1 MARIVQDTPDE
12 IVIEDRPWLLG
23 LILASTT
30 IGSVA
35 LFFHAWD
42 NSFWGLGAVSA
53 LMTLGTFYS
62 INLVIK
68 LSRLSLHPDG
78 RAVLSVRDHK
88 GWTDREFVPGS
99 LRAGLET
106 NRMSDTETT
115 RAVLLIDSASG
126 VERVP
131 FTAYFSSS
139 SSAEAAVRRI
149 NEWRRSETARV
160 F

>member
-1 MARIVQDTPDE
+1 MAKIVQDSPDE

-30 IGSVA
+30 LGSVA
-35 LFFHAWD
+35 LLFHAWD
-42 NSFWGLGAVSA
+42 NSFWGLGLVSG

-68 LSRLSLHPDG
+68 LSRLSLRPDG
-78 RAVLSVRDHK
+78 RAVLSVRDRS
-88 GWTDREFVPGS
+88 GWSHREFGPGC

-115 RAVLLIDSASG
+115 RAVLLIDSAAG

-131 FTAYFSSS
+131 FTAYFSS
-139 SSAEAAVRRI
+139 AQTAADAVARI
-149 NEWRRSETARV
+149 NAWRRATA
-160 F
+160 